1 MLARVGA
8 GPCYFPCYA
17 PLIGLLFCNRLSRF
31 PFFLRFVRGLGIFP
45 VIYRE
50 TAVECPVRSRHETVA
65 CAVSAFRTEV
75 NDFERVVVWVM
86 EIGAA
91 AGEHALIALLLPE
104 HIHAPGF
111 EFRHRR
117 VVGVAIDHE
126 GIMNDVGKSP
136 AARVAAKK
144 DIAGAGFEKYEMR
157 ILFWRFRHEFKAENV
172 GVEAAAAGEVADRNR
187 HAYDAF
193 GLDHTHLQQ
202 RTGVALPKK
211 FLLR

>member
-1 MLARVGA
+1 GERKA
-8 GPCYFPCYA
+8 
-17 PLIGLLFCNRLSRF
+17 
-31 PFFLRFVRGLGIFP
+31 
-45 VIYRE
+45 
-50 TAVECPVRSRHETVA
+50 SRHA
-65 CAVSAFRTEV
+65 CAVSALRTIGEV

-144 DIAGAGFEKYEMR
+144 DIAGAGFEKYE
-157 ILFWRFRHEFKAENV
+157 N
-172 GVEAAAAGEVADRNR
+172 ADS
-187 HAYDAF
+187 
-193 GLDHTHLQQ
+193 LL
-202 RTGVALPKK
+202 ALPP
-211 FLLR
+211 RIQGRERRCRSCGCGRGR